1 MGSEVAPSV
10 QGFEA
15 VFFKFI
21 IVALEFLAVTAVAM
35 VGNKRVKE
43 CRVSWGGRDMVER
56 RLKVTPCKPFVISSL
71 SWALPLKSFTMR
83 GL

>member
-35 VGNKRVKE
+35 VGNKRVLQNAGSVGAGE
-43 CRVSWGGRDMVER
+43 TWLNG
-56 RLKVTPCKPFVISSL
+56 
-71 SWALPLKSFTMR
+71 A
-83 GL
+83 